1 MQEPCQAKKANVHV
15 TRHERLTEINGW
27 LCGLQVIT
35 ERPGVVICLSSRMK
49 LSLHFRLAVMTLTI
63 MILAAIIVSA
73 ATVTW
78 RQVSALRRHFS
89 SVRIESF
96 HIAEHLQA
104 AVLTLNATLLR
115 FVLRRKRGDWESF
128 TRDTEQLEVWLRL
141 QQPSTPLERQEIAEV
156 LTALAAY
163 RVEADGIASRNSHDK
178 PDILDVFSTIENAS
192 QKLVSLGFDLASAH
206 RAAAAQLV
214 AGAQKSLALLQEIIF
229 GALALLMGIGAWAI
243 AVVYRE
249 MIAPLQLKLVE
260 SRVTIERQEK
270 LASLGVLAAGVAH
283 EIRNPLT
290 AIKARLFTLRKAVRD
305 RFNAVED
312 ANVIEREINRLE
324 RIVRDVLQFARPAEP
339 QREAISAVA
348 LLHETRD
355 LMRSQLEKSNIELT
369 VEDSTEITIHAD
381 QNQLKQVLLNLI
393 RNAAES
399 IDERGKIVTRA
410 CTERISLAG
419 RPTNVAVL
427 EVKDNG
433 KGISPEVEKRL
444 FDPFYTTKAAGT
456 GLGLSIA
463 ARIIEQHGG
472 ALRYK
477 TEIGCGTTFGIVLP
491 LKSSDE
497 K

>member
-1 MQEPCQAKKANVHV
+1 
-15 TRHERLTEINGW
+15 
-27 LCGLQVIT
+27 
-35 ERPGVVICLSSRMK
+35 MK
-49 LSLHFRLAVMTLTI
+49 LSLRFRLAVMTLTI
-63 MILAAIIVSA
+63 VMLAAIIVGA

-104 AVLTLNATLLR
+104 AVLALNATLLR
-115 FVLRRKRGDWESF
+115 FVLRREHADWESF
-128 TRDTEQLEVWLRL
+128 TRDADQLEVWLRL
-141 QQPSTPLERQEIAEV
+141 QHPNTPRERQEIAQV
-156 LTALAAY
+156 LTELVTYRAGANAIAL
-163 RVEADGIASRNSHDK
+163 RNS
-178 PDILDVFSTIENAS
+178 PDRADVLDVLSTIEKAS
-192 QKLVSLGFDLASAH
+192 QKLLSLGYDLASEH

-214 AGAQKSLALLQEIIF
+214 AAAQKSLALLQEVIF
-229 GALALLMGIGAWAI
+229 GALALLMMIGAWAI
-243 AVVYRE
+243 ALVYRE

-260 SRVTIERQEK
+260 SRATIERQEK

-290 AIKARLFTLRKAVRD
+290 AIKARLFTLKKAVGESL
-305 RFNAVED
+305 NAVED
-312 ANVIEREINRLE
+312 SNVIEREINRLE
-324 RIVRDVLQFARPAEP
+324 RIVRDVLQFARPPEP
-339 QREAISAVA
+339 QREAASALA
-348 LLHETRD
+348 LLREVRD
-355 LMRSQLEKSNIELT
+355 LMRSQLEKSDIELT
-369 VEDSTEITIHAD
+369 VEDSTEITIHGD

-393 RNAAES
+393 RNGAES
-399 IDERGKIVTRA
+399 IGERGKIVLRA
-410 CTERISLAG
+410 GTERVSLGG
-419 RPTNVAVL
+419 RPINVSIL
-427 EVKDNG
+427 EVEDNG
-433 KGISPEVEKRL
+433 KGISPDVQKRL

-477 TEIGCGTTFGIVLP
+477 TEIGSGTTFGIVLP

>member
-1 MQEPCQAKKANVHV
+1 
-15 TRHERLTEINGW
+15 
-27 LCGLQVIT
+27 
-35 ERPGVVICLSSRMK
+35 MK
-49 LSLHFRLAVMTLTI
+49 LSLRFRLAAMTLTI
-63 MILAAIIVSA
+63 VMLAAIIVGA

-78 RQVSALRRHFS
+78 RQVSAMRRHFS
-89 SVRIESF
+89 SIRIESF

-115 FVLRRKRGDWESF
+115 FVLRREQGDRESF
-128 TRDTEQLEVWLRL
+128 RRDADQLEVWLRV
-141 QQPSTPLERQEIAEV
+141 QHPNTPRERQEIAQV
-156 LTALAAY
+156 LTELVAY
-163 RVEADGIASRNSHDK
+163 RAGANAIASRNS
-178 PDILDVFSTIENAS
+178 PDRVDVSDVLSTIEKAS
-192 QKLVSLGFDLASAH
+192 QKLLSLGYDLASAH

-214 AGAQKSLALLQEIIF
+214 AAAQKSLALLQEVIF
-229 GALALLMGIGAWAI
+229 GALALLMMIGAWAI
-243 AVVYRE
+243 ALVYRE

-260 SRVTIERQEK
+260 SRATIERQEK

-290 AIKARLFTLRKAVRD
+290 AIKARLFTLKKAVGESL
-305 RFNAVED
+305 NAVED

-339 QREAISAVA
+339 QREAASAVV
-348 LLHETRD
+348 LLREVRD
-355 LMRSQLEKSNIELT
+355 LMRSQLEKSDIELT
-369 VEDSTEITIHAD
+369 VEDSTEITIHGD

-393 RNAAES
+393 RNGAES
-399 IDERGKIVTRA
+399 IGERGKIVLRA
-410 CTERISLAG
+410 GTERVSLGG
-419 RPTNVAVL
+419 RPINVSIL
-427 EVKDNG
+427 EVEDNG
-433 KGISPEVEKRL
+433 KGISPEVQKRL

-463 ARIIEQHGG
+463 VRIIEQHGG

-477 TEIGCGTTFGIVLP
+477 TEIGRGTTFGIVLP